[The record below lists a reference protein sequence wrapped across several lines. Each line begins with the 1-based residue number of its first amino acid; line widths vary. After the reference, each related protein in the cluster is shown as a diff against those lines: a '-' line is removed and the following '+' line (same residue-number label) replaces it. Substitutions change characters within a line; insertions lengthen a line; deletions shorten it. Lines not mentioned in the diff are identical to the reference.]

1 MLFLQEEKETA
12 QFKRGK
18 INITVGNGKLQLTPA
33 ILYKMEGNLLR
44 GDTELKL
51 LFNQSDIRALD
62 SV

>member
-1 MLFLQEEKETA
+1 MEKETA
-12 QFKRGK
+12 RFRRGK
-18 INITVGNGKLQLTPA
+18 TNIKVGNGKLQLTPA